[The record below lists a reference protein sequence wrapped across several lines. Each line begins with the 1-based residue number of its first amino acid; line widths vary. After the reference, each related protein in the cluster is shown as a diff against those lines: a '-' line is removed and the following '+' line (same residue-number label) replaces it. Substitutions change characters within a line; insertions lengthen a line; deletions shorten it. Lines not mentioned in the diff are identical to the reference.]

1 MSTIEYIYRIIGI
14 TAMVMFLVIA
24 VAAQTINIPVYVN
37 DVLSSAAGTHI
48 QVVATFHY
56 IGECSSPDIG
66 LERCAIHV
74 HLSITNNQPTDLDFD
89 PQESSMSMGG
99 VTVVAMDEERVHTLG
114 DNLMRHHRGHMG
126 NAEFQETTTMRQTM
140 FRRNT
145 VHGDQRVAGELY
157 FEIPKD
163 QRKTFNPASAH
174 LTVLLQ
180 GAAYQLQF

>member
-14 TAMVMFLVIA
+14 TAMAVLLVVA
-24 VAAQTINIPVYVN
+24 AAAQTINIPVYVN
-37 DVLSSAAGTHI
+37 GVLSSSAGTDI

-56 IGECSSPDIG
+56 LTECSAPASG
-66 LERCAIHV
+66 LGRCAIHV
-74 HLSITNNQPTDLDFD
+74 HLSIANNQPTNLDFE
-89 PQESSMSMGG
+89 PQESSMSMGDA
-99 VTVVAMDEERVHTLG
+99 TVAPMDDKQVHILA
-114 DNLMRHHRGHMG
+114 DSMMRHHSG
-126 NAEFQETTTMRQTM
+126 NVGDAELQDATTMRQTM

-145 VHGDQRVAGELY
+145 VYGGQSVAGELY

-163 QRKTFNPASAH
+163 QRKTFNPATAH